1 MLMSRI
7 PRPPPP
13 TIITQELL
21 RNIYCV
27 YGQVRCSSYNDSMAS
42 SDSTA
47 ESRDTPEMTSADSG
61 SAPTAGTTTG
71 TTTPE
76 TVARLNREQLRA
88 LSHPVRLSL
97 LHTLSRLG
105 HARAADL
112 AEELE
117 LPANSMSYHLRI
129 LARGGLIREDPTR
142 ARDKRDRVW
151 TLTSPRMAT
160 DSSLPNSEYSKSV
173 TAAGTAILEW
183 ATSLWLAA
191 MTART
196 NHPEERPL
204 FTSLHPA
211 EVLLTREQAADLS
224 KKMYELVEEY
234 RVDNE
239 AGAATRPNNSSD
251 SSKKATPENATPF
264 VTLQAIIPRSTHKDS

>member
-1 MLMSRI
+1 
-7 PRPPPP
+7 
-13 TIITQELL
+13 
-21 RNIYCV
+21 
-27 YGQVRCSSYNDSMAS
+27 MAS

-61 SAPTAGTTTG
+61 SAPTAG

-239 AGAATRPNNSSD
+239 AGAATRPNNSSN
-251 SSKKATPENATPF
+251 SSEKATPF
-264 VTLQAIIPRSTHKDS
+264 VTLQAIIPRSPGHNTHASTR

>member
-1 MLMSRI
+1 
-7 PRPPPP
+7 
-13 TIITQELL
+13 
-21 RNIYCV
+21 
-27 YGQVRCSSYNDSMAS
+27 MAS
-42 SDSTA
+42 SDG
-47 ESRDTPEMTSADSG
+47 TPESSRT
-61 SAPTAGTTTG
+61 APGTTT
-71 TTTPE
+71 TE
-76 TVARLNREQLRA
+76 TAARLNREQLRA

-112 AEELE
+112 AEELD

-160 DSSLPNSEYSKSV
+160 DSSLPNPEYSKSV

-196 NHPEERPL
+196 DHPEERPL

-211 EVLLTREQAADLS
+211 EVLLTRKQAADLS

-239 AGAATRPNNSSD
+239 AAAHREGDKTGASGESAAKD
-251 SSKKATPENATPF
+251 ATPF
-264 VTLQAIIPRSTHKDS
+264 VTLQAIIPRNPRHSVHASTH